1 MPDISGTIRRSNFQ
15 TDLFI
20 RYAEGGGEVRCIIFI
35 LLIVLAVAAVTDLFF
50 DKVYNE
56 WILLS
61 VMTGLSCAVW
71 QGGVKGL
78 LWAGI
83 AMTVPVIILYPLF
96 MIGGLGAG
104 DIKLLAAAGSFLTV
118 RGILTCLALSFL
130 IGAAISLLKMLAERN
145 FLQRMKYLLSYILD
159 VFRSREWKF
168 YEQDI
173 QEHKKKNEGKI
184 HFAVPVLLGV
194 IAYRGGIGW

>member
-1 MPDISGTIRRSNFQ
+1 M
-15 TDLFI
+15 
-20 RYAEGGGEVRCIIFI
+20 RCIIFI

-104 DIKLLAAAGSFLTV
+104 DIKLLAAAGCFLTV

>member
-20 RYAEGGGEVRCIIFI
+20 RYAEGEVRCIIFI
-35 LLIVLAVAAVTDLFF
+35 LLIVLAVAAITDLFF

-78 LWAGI
+78 LWAVI

-104 DIKLLAAAGSFLTV
+104 DIKLLAAAGCFLTV

-145 FLQRMKYLLSYILD
+145 FLQRMRYLLSYILD

-194 IAYRGGIGW
+194 IVYRGGIGW